1 MHIMVSK
8 FGAVEARVFGYC
20 RVSTIS
26 QAERGESLKT
36 QESRISAYAQMCGLQ
51 NPRFFTDAGVSG
63 RTPLSK
69 RPDGLLLLNELQAG
83 DTVIATK
90 LDRMFRSASDAL
102 RTLEDLK
109 KRGVHL
115 HLIDLGGDCTGNG
128 VARLVFQILAAV
140 AEAERE
146 RISERILEVK
156 ARQRADGQFIGGR
169 IPFGWAN
176 TPSGLVEDANAQRAL
191 TFMRSQRKKGVAF
204 RTIAEGVQTRFGVKL
219 SHAGVRRIL
228 SGERRIDVK
237 GYAAAEFSSRRG
249 AEPDS
254 R

>member
-1 MHIMVSK
+1 MDIMMHIMVSSSD
-8 FGAVEARVFGYC
+8 AVEARVFGYC

-51 NPRFFTDAGVSG
+51 TPRFFTDAGVSG

-109 KRGVHL
+109 KQGVHL

-156 ARQRADGQFIGGR
+156 ARQREDGQFIGGR
-169 IPFGWAN
+169 IPFGWTN
-176 TPSGLVEDANAQRAL
+176 TPAGLIEDPNAQRAL
-191 TFMRSQRKKGVAF
+191 TFMRSQRKKGVAL
-204 RTIAEGVQTRFGVKL
+204 RTIAEAVQTRFGLKL

-228 SGERRIDVK
+228 SGERRIDTKPYVK
-237 GYAAAEFSSRRG
+237 VG
-249 AEPDS
+249 AVAIG
-254 R
+254 